1 MMPSNVFN
9 ISGLKKSENAL
20 DTSIYLY
27 NFLFH
32 FHSGLLLFY
41 APLWGSSVL
50 KTSSTSQAYTYI
62 FVLLASSV
70 ITKPL
75 GATLLLFDKIR
86 DNQALA
92 FKITASMQ
100 VLSVVCLALSL
111 TLTTFGTI
119 LFLCAKF
126 LQGTAFGC
134 ENSMVRMIYTH
145 NHDRYIQ
152 RMTTYEIMCVFSY
165 MVASFYLY
173 DANYVKI
180 MLYLYLMV
188 SISFCLYRFFVFKY
202 HKFETDIFKVKAVI
216 TAKAPVLRNQKILS
230 FLYVAALQF
239 LYQVTFFFP
248 FVLCQMYQS
257 FLKIQYLLPLQE
269 KMAMILL
276 FLWDALCLWIIAK
289 YVDYKKMKTLFYT
302 GMVGLMLCVSG
313 YGYIVHQTSY
323 AYVFV
328 LQMITIL
335 TGLCVM
341 VPQMQWGFEA
351 LKGHVSYRFLP
362 FSQGA
367 VVHISSGLLGRL
379 LPVIAVMSLEK
390 TNGLTEI
397 ALYSST
403 TIGLILFLLILWNRI
418 LYKNKIY

>member
-1 MMPSNVFN
+1 MMLNKAFN
-9 ISGLKKSENAL
+9 TGGLKNSKNAF
-20 DTSIYLY
+20 DASIYLY

-50 KTSSTSQAYTYI
+50 KTSSTSQAYIYI

-75 GATLLLFDKIR
+75 GATLLLFDRIR
-86 DNQALA
+86 NNQALA
-92 FKITASMQ
+92 FKVTACMQ
-100 VLSVVCLALSL
+100 VASAACLALSL
-111 TLTTFGTI
+111 TLTTFGSI

-126 LQGTAFGC
+126 LQGAALGC

-152 RMTTYEIMCVFSY
+152 RMTTYEMMCVFSY
-165 MVASFYLY
+165 MIASFYLY
-173 DANYVKI
+173 DADYVKI
-180 MLYLYLMV
+180 MLYVYWMV
-188 SISFCLYRFFVFKY
+188 SILFCLYRFFVFKY
-202 HKFETDIFKVKAVI
+202 HKFATDILKLKAI
-216 TAKAPVLRNQKILS
+216 NKAKAPVLRSQKILS

-257 FLKIQYLLPLQE
+257 FLKIQFLLPLQE

-289 YVDYKKMKTLFYT
+289 YVDYKKMTILFYA
-302 GMVGLMLCVSG
+302 GMLGLMLCVSG
-313 YGYIVHQTSY
+313 YGYIVSQTSY
-323 AYVFV
+323 VYVFI

-351 LKGHVSYRFLP
+351 LKGYVSYRFLP

-379 LPVIAVMSLEK
+379 LPIMAVMSLEK
-390 TNGLTEI
+390 TSSLTEI
-397 ALYSST
+397 SLYSSI
-403 TIGLILFLLILWNRI
+403 TIGLILFLLSLCNRI
-418 LYKNKIY
+418 FYKNKIY